1 MDIKGI
7 IIIPVLLLISSV
19 LSAQDTSAITPA
31 NENTNTKAIY
41 GFIRGGLYG
50 GLTDIGN
57 KPYISSGYSDL
68 GLKIE
73 SSDGIKYKAF
83 ADLRF
88 RYGTEFQKPV
98 STVEIREAFVKL
110 ISKRWDIS
118 AGQKII
124 KWGRTDIFNPL
135 SKLNPRN
142 LVSRSPDREDID
154 IGNLNSTVTW
164 YPSQYITLQAVAVPF
179 YRSSVLLIDPI
190 PLPDNVTIN
199 QIRSL
204 VTDRE
209 MFSYGL
215 KADFHLKGIDGSMLW
230 FDGYDPMPGIA
241 MTRFSL
247 DLSGPIPATATE
259 LTVKPYKT
267 RVLGLDFETTAGAY
281 VIRGE
286 AAYSSPYLKYK
297 VNEYVPMQEINWVAG
312 IEWLP
317 GLWRITAEYSGKT
330 IPGFS
335 QPLAD
340 PILGRESDY
349 SKLAELLTIPGF
361 DLEDYVRQQV
371 GAFNRLYNYQMK
383 RNNHSLGVRVETEIS
398 YGKVFPSV
406 FTMYNLTSHDLVI
419 IPEIKYKPSDGLTI
433 IAGAEF
439 YSGEY
444 GSLYD
449 IVNNFMNSIYIAM
462 KVDF

>member
-1 MDIKGI
+1 VDIKGI
-7 IIIPVLLLISSV
+7 IIIWVLLLISSV
-19 LSAQDTSAITPA
+19 LSGQDTSTTSPS
-31 NENTNTKAIY
+31 NENNKTKAIC

-50 GLTDIGN
+50 GLTDIGD
-57 KPYISSGYSDL
+57 KPYISSGYSDF

-98 STVEIREAFVKL
+98 STIELREAFVKL
-110 ISKRWDIS
+110 FSKRWDIS

-135 SKLNPRN
+135 SKLNPVN

-154 IGNLNSTVTW
+154 MGNLNSTVTW
-164 YPSQYITLQAVAVPF
+164 YPSQFITLQAVAVPF

-204 VTDRE
+204 VSERE

-241 MTRFSL
+241 MTSFNF
-247 DLSGPIPATATE
+247 DLSGLTPSTTTE

-267 RVLGLDFETTAGAY
+267 RVLGLDFETTAGAF

-286 AAYSSPYLKYK
+286 AAYSSPYIKYE
-297 VNEYVPMQEINWVAG
+297 VNEYVPMPEISWVAG

-317 GLWRITAEYSGKT
+317 GLWRITGEYSGKT
-330 IPGFS
+330 IPNFS
-335 QPLAD
+335 RPLAD
-340 PILGRESDY
+340 PILGREYDY
-349 SKLAELLTIPGF
+349 SRLAELSAIPGF

-383 RNNHSLGVRVETEIS
+383 RNYHSLGARVETEIF
-398 YGKVFPSV
+398 YGKILPSV

-419 IPEIKYKPSDGLTI
+419 IPEIRYKPSDGLTVV
-433 IAGAEF
+433 GGVEF

-449 IVNNFMNSIYIAM
+449 IVNNFMNSVYLAM
-462 KVDF
+462 KIDF